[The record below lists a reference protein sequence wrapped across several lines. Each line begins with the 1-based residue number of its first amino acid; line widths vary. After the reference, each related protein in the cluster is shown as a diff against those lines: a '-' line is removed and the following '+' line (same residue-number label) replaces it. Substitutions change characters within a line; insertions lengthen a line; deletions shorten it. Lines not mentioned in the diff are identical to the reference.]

1 MRDPR
6 LYPLFAG
13 LDSLPGVGPKTAP
26 LLAKAVGGE
35 RVLDLLLHL
44 PERWLVR
51 RVVDR
56 LDDLKEGEL
65 AVVNAVVESHEP
77 SRREN
82 HPHRVRM
89 SDETGFLSLVFFR
102 ANTAW
107 LKAQLPVGVRRMVAG
122 KVEDWNGARQ
132 IVHPDPI
139 LDPAKEP
146 PPPGVEPIYRLSA
159 GLSNRKLHHAVLA
172 ALARVPDD
180 LEDWCDGALR
190 AREGW
195 PDFAGALTA
204 LHAPVQY
211 DEAALERA
219 RARLAHD
226 EALAREIMFQR
237 ARAQRE
243 SRRASALPV
252 NETRRQV
259 LEARLPWAPT
269 GAQMRAVAEIGAD
282 MARPHP
288 MRRMLQGDVGSGKTL
303 VAAFAAL
310 QAADADHQVAVMA
323 PTEVLARQ
331 QFATLR
337 GLLTPM
343 GVEVAAL
350 TGRDRGAGREVVR
363 MGLAEGSV
371 GVVVGTHALFQDTV
385 SFRRLGLVIV
395 DEQHRFGVSDRARL
409 LDKGEDDTG
418 LAPHTLVMSAT
429 PIPRTLALAIHGDVD
444 MSILDEKPPGRS
456 PVRTAAK
463 PDTAID
469 EVISA
474 VGRALERGE
483 QAFWICPRV
492 DADDEGDASA
502 VHRQAALKLA
512 LGREVALVHGRL
524 KPEEKDAALERFR
537 SAEVQ
542 VLVATTVVEVG
553 VDVPDATIMVIERAE
568 TFGLAQLH
576 QLRGRVGRGS
586 KPAACLLLYRAPL
599 SEAGQKRLQILRETE
614 DGFRIAEAD
623 FAMRGPG
630 DILGLR
636 QSGVPEFRVIR
647 LPGDAGLMGWA
658 RDAAR
663 LAQARG
669 QLGMAAL
676 GHVTALFAPQA

>member
-13 LDSLPGVGPKTAP
+13 LESLPGVGPKTAP
-26 LLAKAVGGE
+26 VLSKLVGGE

-51 RVVDR
+51 REVARISDVR
-56 LDDLKEGEL
+56 EGEL
-65 AVVNAVVESHEP
+65 VVVSAVVEAHEP

-82 HPHRVRM
+82 QPYRVRM
-89 SDETGFLSLVFFR
+89 VDDTGFLSLVFFR
-102 ANTAW
+102 ANSGW
-107 LKAQLPVGVRRMVAG
+107 LKAQLPVGARRLVAG

-139 LDPAKEP
+139 LDPASDA

-159 GLSNRKLHHAVLA
+159 GLSNRKVHQVALA

-180 LEDWCDGALR
+180 LEEWGDGALLV
-190 AREGW
+190 REGW
-195 PDFAGALTA
+195 PGFAGALRN
-204 LHAPVQY
+204 LHAPVRY
-211 DEAALERA
+211 DEAELERA
-219 RARLAHD
+219 RARLAFD
-226 EALAREIMFQR
+226 EAFARELVFQR

-243 SRRASALPV
+243 SRRAPVLKGDTARRDAL
-252 NETRRQV
+252 R
-259 LEARLPWAPT
+259 ARLPWPPT

-303 VAAFAAL
+303 VAAFVAL
-310 QAADADHQVAVMA
+310 QAADAGHQVAVMA

-331 QFATLR
+331 QYATLR
-337 GLLTPM
+337 GLLEPM
-343 GVEVAAL
+343 GVAVAAL
-350 TGRDRGAGREVVR
+350 TGRDKGAVREGVLL
-363 MGLAEGSV
+363 GLADGSV
-371 GVVVGTHALFQDTV
+371 RVVVGTHALFQETV
-385 SFRRLGLVIV
+385 NFARLGLVIV
-395 DEQHRFGVSDRARL
+395 DEQHRFGVNDRARL
-409 LDKGEDDTG
+409 LDKGEDARGTV
-418 LAPHTLVMSAT
+418 PHTLVMSAT

-463 PDTAID
+463 PDTAIE
-469 EVISA
+469 EVIAA

-492 DADDEGDASA
+492 DAEEEGEASA
-502 VHRQAALKLA
+502 VHRQAALRLA
-512 LGREVALVHGRL
+512 LGRDVALVHGRL

-537 SAEVQ
+537 SGAVK

-576 QLRGRVGRGS
+576 QLRGRVGRGAKAS
-586 KPAACLLLYRAPL
+586 ACLLLYRAPL
-599 SEAGQKRLQILRETE
+599 SESGQKRLQVLRETE
-614 DGFRIAEAD
+614 DGFAIAEAD
-623 FAMRGPG
+623 FLLRGPG
-630 DILGLR
+630 DVLGLR

-647 LPGDAGLMGWA
+647 LPDDSALMGWA

-663 LAQARG
+663 LASARG
-669 QLGMAAL
+669 AL
-676 GHVTALFAPQA
+676 DGLAYGLVVALLAPQV